1 MKRIF
6 IGTLIAFALSAL
18 TFCAVALFANLARSV
33 DNVWGSVDGVTPMWP
48 VAVGFGAMNLM
59 AISFALLVVLAIIGL
74 VRDALVK
81 RKARVES

>member
-6 IGTLIAFALSAL
+6 VGTLIAFGVSAL
-18 TFCAVALFANLARSV
+18 AFCAVALFANMARSM
-33 DNVWGSVDGVTPMWP
+33 DNVWGSIDGVTPMWP

-74 VRDALVK
+74 VRDAFVK
-81 RKARVES
+81 RRTR